1 MRNLTTEELIV
12 RKIESGIRGIDLGTK
27 KPHEVNILKELSR
40 LSMLNDGLFDELQD
54 KYTNT
59 LKMYERKKIAELYK

>member
-1 MRNLTTEELIV
+1 MRNLSTEELIV

-59 LKMYERKKIAELYK
+59 LKKYERKKIAELYK

>member
-12 RKIESGIRGIDLGTK
+12 RKIESGIRGIDMGTK
-27 KPHEVNILKELSR
+27 RPHEVNIMKDLSR
-40 LSMLNDGLFDELQD
+40 LSMINDGLFDELQD

-59 LKMYERKKIAELYK
+59 LKKYERKKIAELYK

>member
-27 KPHEVNILKELSR
+27 KPHEVNILKDLSR
-40 LSMLNDGLFDELQD
+40 LSMMNDGLFDELQD

-59 LKMYERKKIAELYK
+59 LKKYERKKITELYK